1 MQVINKLINVLGA
14 DKVVT
19 DEASLERYA
28 RDFWPLLMMREQVFN
43 EKPAKPVAVLL
54 PSDEND
60 VATALKIIN
69 DNEEVIPV
77 VIYGGG
83 SSVTGSSAG
92 GGAIV
97 IDMTRLNRILDINI
111 DDQTITVEAGAKLR
125 DVEAKLNESGH
136 SLRHIPQSFNYATIG
151 GLIATMSSGEYSTL
165 YGNIEDITLNLEVVL
180 PSGKITW
187 LRRNTVPRAST
198 GPSLKYLFIGSEGLL
213 GIITKAV
220 LRIAPLPAST
230 IYGSYIFKSINDG
243 VKALRELMIN
253 RIIPAIARLYDEHES
268 SIRFGTNKPTLI
280 INFEGH
286 DADLVALMW
295 NKANG
300 IIKNHGGE
308 PANKD
313 FFDAWYKNR
322 FNVDEEINRIKEL
335 GLWFDT
341 IEVAGTWS
349 RLPLIYT
356 DLKNSIIS
364 IEGVMAVM
372 AHISHLYTNGACIY
386 FTVLFKPSNETYW
399 KIWGTAMEATL
410 RSGGSIS
417 HHHGIGILRSRW
429 INEELGEA
437 INILKNIK
445 DSLDQDDI
453 MNTRRDMFFPSKS

>member
-1 MQVINKLINVLGA
+1 VQVINELIKVLGN

-19 DEASLERYA
+19 DESSLEKYA

-43 EKPAKPVAVLL
+43 EKPPRPAAVVL
-54 PSDEND
+54 SSNEND
-60 VATALKIIN
+60 VATALKVIN
-69 DNEEVIPV
+69 GNEKKIPV

-92 GGAIV
+92 GGSIV
-97 IDMTRLNRILDINI
+97 IDMVGLNKVLDIDI

-125 DVEAKLNESGH
+125 DVETKLNEAGH
-136 SLRHIPQSFNYATIG
+136 SLRHVPQSFDYATIG

-198 GPSLKYLFIGSEGLL
+198 GPSLKHLFVGSEGLL

-220 LRIAPLPAST
+220 LRIVPLPAFT
-230 IYGSYIFKSINDG
+230 IYGSYAFRSINDG
-243 VKALRELMIN
+243 IKALRELMIN
-253 RIIPAIARLYDEHES
+253 RITPAIARLYDEYES

-280 INFEGH
+280 INFEGYN
-286 DADLVALMW
+286 DDLVTLMW
-295 NKANG
+295 SKARE
-300 IIKNHGGE
+300 IIMKHDGE
-308 PANKD
+308 STD
-313 FFDAWYKNR
+313 DEFFNLWYKNR
-322 FNVDEEINRIKEL
+322 FNIDEEIDRVKKL

-349 RLPLIYT
+349 RLPLIYEGIR
-356 DLKNSIIS
+356 NSIIN
-364 IEGVMAVM
+364 IEGVVAVM
-372 AHISHLYTNGACIY
+372 AHVSHLYINGACIY
-386 FTVLFKPSNETYW
+386 FTVLFRPSNEAYW
-399 KIWGTAMEATL
+399 KIWDAAMEATL
-410 RSGGSIS
+410 RNGGSIS

-437 INILKNIK
+437 INIFRNIK
-445 DSLDQDDI
+445 DSLDQDEV
-453 MNTRRDMFFPSKS
+453 MNARRGMFFPK